1 MDLTS
6 FIEILRKNKNEE
18 ILKEL
23 LKLKAEDIK
32 DLSRSFKDC
41 YLKMIYYDINTL
53 EELINL
59 DKIN

>member
-6 FIEILRKNKNEE
+6 LIEILRKNKNEE

-41 YLKMIYYDINTL
+41 YLKMIYHDINTL

-59 DKIN
+59 DKMN

>member
-6 FIEILRKNKNEE
+6 LIEILEKNKNGE
-18 ILKEL
+18 ILKEI

-32 DLSRSFKDC
+32 DLSISFKEC
-41 YLKMIYYDINTL
+41 YLKMIYYDINTF

-59 DKIN
+59 DKMN

>member
-6 FIEILRKNKNEE
+6 FIEILEKSKNEE
-18 ILKEL
+18 ILKEI

-59 DKIN
+59 DKMN

>member
-6 FIEILRKNKNEE
+6 LIEELKKNKNEE

-32 DLSRSFKDC
+32 DLSRSFKEC

-59 DKIN
+59 DEMN

>member
-6 FIEILRKNKNEE
+6 LIEILEKNKNEE

-59 DKIN
+59 DKMN

>member
-6 FIEILRKNKNEE
+6 FIEILKKNKNEE

-59 DKIN
+59 DKMN

>member
-6 FIEILRKNKNEE
+6 FIEILEKSKNEE
-18 ILKEL
+18 ILKKI

-59 DKIN
+59 DKMN

>member
-6 FIEILRKNKNEE
+6 LIEELKKSKNEE

-23 LKLKAEDIK
+23 LKLKAADIK

-41 YLKMIYYDINTL
+41 YLKMIY
-53 EELINL
+53 
-59 DKIN
+59 

>member
-6 FIEILRKNKNEE
+6 LIEILEKNKNEE
-18 ILKEL
+18 TLKEL

-41 YLKMIYYDINTL
+41 YLKMIYYDINTF

-59 DKIN
+59 DKMN

>member
-6 FIEILRKNKNEE
+6 LIEILEKNKNEE

-32 DLSRSFKDC
+32 DLSRSFKEC

-59 DKIN
+59 DK

>member
-6 FIEILRKNKNEE
+6 LIEILRKNKNEE

-59 DKIN
+59 DKMN

>member
-6 FIEILRKNKNEE
+6 FIEILKKNKNEE
-18 ILKEL
+18 TLKEL

-32 DLSRSFKDC
+32 ELSRVFKEC

>member
-6 FIEILRKNKNEE
+6 LIEELKKSKNEE

-23 LKLKAEDIK
+23 LKLKAADIK

-41 YLKMIYYDINTL
+41 YLKMIYFNISTL
-53 EELINL
+53 EELINS

>member
-6 FIEILRKNKNEE
+6 FIEILEKNKNEE

-23 LKLKAEDIK
+23 LKLKAADIK

-59 DKIN
+59 DKMN